1 MEAEATTVRSPEL
14 VGEAGA
20 VAFSE
25 GSWLGAFPVSGRCW
39 CLRSQGHVQGEAQNK
54 GHTYWRPFPAQ
65 SLTLQ

>member
-25 GSWLGAFPVSGRCW
+25 GSWLGAFPVSDRNHGP
-39 CLRSQGHVQGEAQNK
+39 GF
-54 GHTYWRPFPAQ
+54 YIY
-65 SLTLQ
+65 LQ